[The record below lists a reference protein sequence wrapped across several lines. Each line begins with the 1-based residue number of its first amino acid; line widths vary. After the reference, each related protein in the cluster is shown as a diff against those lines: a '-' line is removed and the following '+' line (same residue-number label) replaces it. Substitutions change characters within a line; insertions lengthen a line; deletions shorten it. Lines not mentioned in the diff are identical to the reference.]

1 MTKLIK
7 LRPLD
12 YYFFGGEE
20 TFDSGAKGIKNFHV
34 TSNLL
39 PQQTGLAGLIRHQ
52 LFLAGYGIGAESFN
66 GASVPQWESLTS
78 ISPLFLIN
86 NENQFLVR
94 CPAVIKADMNDA
106 FTPVQMSFESS
117 GYSFRNGKWQNKTIQ
132 VNGYDAK
139 KGLTNCW
146 LNLATKE
153 IIGET
158 RCETITKKKIFES
171 KNHIGINKAKR
182 IEQQDDTGAFYQQEY
197 ISLAKGYSFC
207 AFVEFSNDVDT
218 NQLNTIMPFGG
229 EKRSFDI
236 TYLPAETNW
245 EQIKTQAVSA
255 IRDLIP
261 QHLSIILLSDTYVEN
276 LPAFYNSISGGIFH
290 AKPFRNITTPGNIR
304 SVNFAR
310 LTTKNGQADQLR
322 KSDRMLK
329 FLEKGGVIFP
339 NDLGGC
345 VKLLTNP
352 VYSSIGYNQ
361 FIIIN
366 QP

>member
-1 MTKLIK
+1 MNKLIK

-20 TFDSGAKGIKNFHV
+20 TFDNGAKGLKNFHV
-34 TSNLL
+34 KSNLL

-52 LFLAGYGIGAESFN
+52 LVLAGYGIGAASFN

-86 NENQFLVR
+86 NENQFLVP
-94 CPAVIKADMNDA
+94 CPALINHS
-106 FTPVQMSFESS
+106 FTRVQIAFESNE
-117 GYSFRNGKWQNKTIQ
+117 YSFRNGNWQNIAIHVKD
-132 VNGYDAK
+132 YDAK

-146 LNLATKE
+146 LNLATQ
-153 IIGET
+153 
-158 RCETITKKKIFES
+158 ETIREDKIFET
-171 KNHIGINKAKR
+171 KKHIGINKAKR
-182 IEQQDDTGAFYQQEY
+182 MEQQDDTGAFYQQEY

-207 AFVEFSNDVDT
+207 AFVEFSDDVVTD
-218 NQLNTIMPFGG
+218 NLNTIMPFGG

-236 TYLPAETNW
+236 TYLSAETNW
-245 EQIKTQAVSA
+245 EQIKTHAVSA
-255 IRDLIP
+255 ISALMP
-261 QHLSIILLSDTYVEN
+261 QHVSIILLSDTYVEN
-276 LPAFYNSISGGIFH
+276 LPAFYHSISGGIFH
-290 AKPFRNITTPGNIR
+290 AKPFRHITTPGNIR

-310 LTTKNGQADQLR
+310 LTKNNGQTDQLR

-329 FLEKGGVIFP
+329 FLEKGAVIFP
-339 NDLGGC
+339 NDLGAC
-345 VKLLTNP
+345 VKLLTNS

>member
-1 MTKLIK
+1 MNKLIK

-20 TFDSGAKGIKNFHV
+20 TFDNGAKGLKNFHV
-34 TSNLL
+34 KSNLL

-52 LFLAGYGIGAESFN
+52 LVLAGYGIGAASFN
-66 GASVPQWESLTS
+66 GASVPQWESLKS
-78 ISPLFLIN
+78 ISPLFLCN

-94 CPAVIKADMNDA
+94 CPAVIKAVMNDA

-117 GYSFRNGKWQNKTIQ
+117 GYSFRNGKWQNNTIQ

-146 LNLATKE
+146 LNLETKE
-153 IIGET
+153 
-158 RCETITKKKIFES
+158 TISENKIFET

-182 IEQQDDTGAFYQQEY
+182 MEQQDDTGAFYQQEY
-197 ISLAKGYSFC
+197 ISLVKGYSFC
-207 AFVEFSNDVDT
+207 AFVEFSDDVVTDK
-218 NQLNTIMPFGG
+218 LNTIMPFGG

-261 QHLSIILLSDTYVEN
+261 QQLSIILLSDTYVEN
-276 LPAFYNSISGGIFH
+276 LPAFYNSINGGIFH
-290 AKPFRNITTPGNIR
+290 AKPFRNITTPGNVR

-310 LTTKNGQADQLR
+310 LTNKEGQTDQLR

-329 FLEKGGVIFP
+329 FLEKGAVIFP
-339 NDLGGC
+339 NDLGAC
-345 VKLLTNP
+345 VKLLSNP